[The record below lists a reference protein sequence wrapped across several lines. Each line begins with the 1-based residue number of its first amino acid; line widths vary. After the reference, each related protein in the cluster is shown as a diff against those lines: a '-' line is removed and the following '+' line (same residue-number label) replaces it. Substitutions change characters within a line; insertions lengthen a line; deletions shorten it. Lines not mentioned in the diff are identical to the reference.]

1 MGFAADL
8 LHEPS
13 MTIAAIAR
21 RVGYASP
28 YSLSA
33 AFKKEYGV
41 SPQHYRQARA

>member
-1 MGFAADL
+1 
-8 LHEPS
+8 
-13 MTIAAIAR
+13 MTIAAIGR

-41 SPQHYRQARA
+41 SPQHYRESRD